1 MTDKIPL
8 TLPRNTRDRL
18 FIKGVNANFMIT
30 QKQLVELGFN
40 QKDAKVYLALLELG
54 PATATQIA
62 RKAKINRTT
71 SYDILDSLVGDG
83 LVNLIGE
90 TKIQKYA
97 AESPEKVIKFL
108 EDKILKTREQLSL
121 AQSLLPQLL
130 SLYNVK
136 EKPKVKFYD
145 GTEGMQE
152 AFEDT
157 LSADGE
163 ILAYAVGEEIFKA
176 MTEKYVRGY
185 FKRRVLKNIRVR
197 VIAPD
202 TPGSRAVAVNDAAEL
217 RTSLLVPSDKFYF
230 SIEMNIYNNKI
241 IIASWKEK
249 FAIIIERE
257 EIAGAQRKIFE
268 LAWQGAKGMQG
279 KTSP

>member
-1 MTDKIPL
+1 
-8 TLPRNTRDRL
+8 
-18 FIKGVNANFMIT
+18 MIT
-30 QKQLVELGFN
+30 QKQLVELGFH
-40 QKDAKVYLALLELG
+40 QKDAKVYFALLELG
-54 PATATQIA
+54 PSTATQIA

-136 EKPKVKFYD
+136 EKPKVKFYE

-163 ILAYAVGEEIFKA
+163 ILAYAVGEDIFKA
-176 MTEKYVRGY
+176 MTEKYVRDY

-249 FAIIIERE
+249 FAIIIESE